1 MKEFYKIIGPI
12 GEVNFVTLKRIVVVE
27 FVEEE
32 HLIVFDGILKIKI
45 SAKDYRCV
53 RKDLLKELYGERT
66 DFSYKSWIAVLRLHK
81 HIRRA
86 PIPQLSIAVCL
97 T

>member
-12 GEVNFVTLKRIVVVE
+12 GEVNFVNLKRIVVVE

-45 SAKDYRCV
+45 SARDYRCV
-53 RKDLLKELYGERT
+53 RKDLLKELHGERT
-66 DFSYKSWIAVLRLHK
+66 DFSYKSTPGKTLNCSSFNLHT
-81 HIRRA
+81 IFN
-86 PIPQLSIAVCL
+86 
-97 T
+97 